1 MSTGGRSYES
11 DVEPGDQKVADKSK
25 ISYGHKFAQTEELYA
40 AHQMERELE
49 ELARQD
55 GMLEDEEKEERRGP
69 GGGAMHLGA
78 ASEREE
84 KRDANAKRPAVK
96 AAEGR
101 RLEDVTRGAPI
112 GALPTA
118 SEPPPRQGLSEVV
131 GDAQRYAGMIRDSVK
146 DFTTAT
152 MRLLKLPV
160 DLAVIASQRLRPARS

>member
-55 GMLEDEEKEERRGP
+55 GMLEDEEKEERRGS

-78 ASEREE
+78 PSEREE
-84 KRDANAKRPAVK
+84 KREKKP
-96 AAEGR
+96 EGR
-101 RLEDVTRGAPI
+101 RLEELTRGAPI

-146 DFTTAT
+146 DFATAT